1 MKTLKDLTPGQQFKF
16 VGKKTLNTVI
26 NKGEF
31 FVQYE
36 GSKGGFKEVGYHQK
50 EYYRLVE
57 VEN

>member
-1 MKTLKDLTPGQQFKF
+1 MKTLKDLTPGQQFRF
-16 VGKKTLNTVI
+16 VGKNTLNTVI

-36 GSKGGFKEVGYHQK
+36 GPKGGFKVVSYHQK
-50 EYYRLVE
+50 EYNRPVE